1 MIKIENVEA
10 YGFDAAIRGMRAR
23 GCKETKNGKFKTYV
37 SDNSKTVSLGTYE
50 SEEEAREAVANYRI
64 KRLCSK
70 CSEYGLD
77 PSDGLVWDSNYIVFP
92 SGDILNM
99 HGEKI
104 VGCVNRNGYV
114 QGIINGKT
122 TSFHR
127 IIAKAFVPNPNN
139 YEQVNHKDGNKTNNN
154 VDNLEWCTRSEN
166 LIHAYKSGL
175 EKRVVGEMHHSHKL
189 TNEAVVYIKTHYKK
203 RDKQF
208 GAVPL
213 GKKFGVDR
221 TTILDVARGKT
232 WREVTA

>member
-1 MIKIENVEA
+1 MLKVENVQVW
-10 YGFDAAIRGMRAR
+10 GFEHAIRGMRAK
-23 GCKETKNGKFKTYV
+23 GCGKTKNGKFVAFV
-37 SDNSKTVSLGTYE
+37 SENSKTVALGTHE
-50 SEEEAREAVANYRI
+50 SEEAAREAVANYRI
-64 KRLCSK
+64 KRFCDK
-70 CSEYGLD
+70 CNEYGLN
-77 PSDGLVWDSNYIVFP
+77 PCDGVVWGDNYIVFP

-99 HGEKI
+99 YGEKI
-104 VGCVNRNGYV
+104 VGCVNRSGYV

-154 VDNLEWCTRSEN
+154 ADNLEWCTRSEN
-166 LIHAYKSGL
+166 LIHAYKLGL
-175 EKRVVGEMHHSHKL
+175 EKRVTGERHHSHKL

-213 GKKFGVDR
+213 GKKYGVDR
-221 TTILDVARGKT
+221 TTISAVARGKT
-232 WREVTA
+232 WKEVTA